1 MWWDS
6 ICMQS
11 ASYPMPTQLERSYF
25 LFVFLFLSQ
34 IYRALHA
41 KRISYDVGGLRKQ
54 YIHVGKKLA
63 QLALSSE
70 SLLNVS
76 TVTVWISYQSF
87 LVLCRLMSGIMERK
101 YFTFMLSPT
110 PKDTYWQNDLWGDKK
125 ITSFHHILA
134 VVFIPLWSHCQK
146 LHRNWKQKQPIY
158 IYLIIELLS

>member
-1 MWWDS
+1 
-6 ICMQS
+6 
-11 ASYPMPTQLERSYF
+11 MPTQLERSYF

-76 TVTVWISYQSF
+76 TVTV
-87 LVLCRLMSGIMERK
+87 
-101 YFTFMLSPT
+101 
-110 PKDTYWQNDLWGDKK
+110 
-125 ITSFHHILA
+125 
-134 VVFIPLWSHCQK
+134 
-146 LHRNWKQKQPIY
+146 
-158 IYLIIELLS
+158 